1 MILAFERARRG
12 AARLAILLMPL
23 LLVASCGD
31 SETATAGFR
40 AAATAGRETGV
51 PLQSARER
59 VQGMINGHIP
69 SMLVSVAAKLRI
81 ADSLRDGPQSVA
93 TLAARTTT
101 HEDSLYRLLRALTEI
116 GVFAEEPDRRFRL
129 NEAGELLRS
138 DVPGLLRAA
147 AEVAGEPWM
156 RGPWGALLHSVQTGD
171 TAFDHVYGKGTF
183 DWFAEHPDE
192 ATLFD
197 TWQASIT
204 DAGAR
209 AVAAAYDFSTARSIV
224 DVGGGFGAL
233 LTTVLQRNAGARGVL
248 FDLPHVIAQ
257 AKTRFDPA
265 LAARVD
271 FVPGD
276 FFKAVPS
283 GHDIYLMKYILHDW
297 NDERSRAILASTRSA
312 MGGGG
317 TLLVVEVIVN
327 PANQPGGKVGDV
339 FMLVRTGG
347 RNRTEEEYRTLLA
360 SGGFDT
366 TRVIRTQSDLSI
378 IEAVPRQPGTSR
390 STSSF

>member
-1 MILAFERARRG
+1 MKNDSPFARRFTRLSLTLLFPCLLFVVACQNSVSP
-12 AARLAILLMPL
+12 AALP
-23 LLVASCGD
+23 VSGKPPSD
-31 SETATAGFR
+31 
-40 AAATAGRETGV
+40 GV
-51 PLQSARER
+51 MTPSAREKM
-59 VQGMINGHIP
+59 QGMINGHIA

-81 ADSLRDGPQSVA
+81 ADRLRDGPQSVA
-93 TLAARTTT
+93 TLASQTDT

-116 GVFAEEPDRRFRL
+116 GILQEEPVRNFRL
-129 NEAGELLRS
+129 NELGVLLRS
-138 DVPGLLRAA
+138 DVPGSLRAA

-156 RGPWGALLHSVQTGD
+156 RRPWGDLVHSIKTGE

-183 DWFAEHPDE
+183 DWFAEHPEE

-209 AVAAAYDFSTARSIV
+209 AVAAAYDFSTARTIV

-233 LTTVLQRNAGARGVL
+233 LTTVLQQNARVKGVL
-248 FDLPHVIAQ
+248 FDLPHVVAQ

-265 LAARVD
+265 LASRVE

-283 GHDIYLMKYILHDW
+283 GHDIYLLKYILHDW
-297 NDERSRAILASTRSA
+297 NDDRAKSILAATRKA
-312 MGGGG
+312 MGGAGQ
-317 TLLVVEVIVN
+317 LLVVEVIVS
-327 PANQPGGKVGDV
+327 PPNQPGGKVGDV

-347 RNRTEEEYRTLLA
+347 RNRTEQEYRDLLA
-360 SGGFDT
+360 RGGFDT
-366 TRVIRTQSDLSI
+366 TRVIRTQSELSI
-378 IEAVPRQPGTSR
+378 IEATPRP
-390 STSSF
+390 

>member
-1 MILAFERARRG
+1 MIRACLAV
-12 AARLAILLMPL
+12 
-23 LLVASCGD
+23 LVASSFLMAACGEGQRPAED
-31 SETATAGFR
+31 SEASAPPR
-40 AAATAGRETGV
+40 ASASASTSSPGSREK
-51 PLQSARER
+51 
-59 VQGMINGHIP
+59 VQGLINGHIP
-69 SMLVSVAAKLRI
+69 SMLISVAAKLRI
-81 ADSLRDGPQSVA
+81 ADHLRDGPQSVT
-93 TLAARTTT
+93 TLATRTDT

-129 NEAGELLRS
+129 NELAELLRS
-138 DVPGLLRAA
+138 DAPGSLRAT

-156 RGPWGALLHSVQTGD
+156 RGPWGDLLHSVKTGQ

-183 DWFAEHPDE
+183 DWFAEHPEE

-209 AVAAAYDFSTARSIV
+209 AVAAAYDFSMAGSIV

-233 LTTVLQRNAGARGVL
+233 LATVLQRNSGAKGVL

-257 AKTRFDPA
+257 AKTRFDPT
-265 LAARVD
+265 LAPRVD
-271 FVPGD
+271 FVAGD
-276 FFKAVPS
+276 FFKAIPR

-312 MGGGG
+312 MAGRG

-327 PANQPGGKVGDV
+327 PPNQPGGKVGDV

-347 RNRTEEEYRTLLA
+347 RNRTEQEYRDLLA

-366 TRVIRTQSDLSI
+366 ARVIRTESDLSI
-378 IEAVPRQPGTSR
+378 LEATPRQ
-390 STSSF
+390 

>member
-1 MILAFERARRG
+1 MMTPRGPVFAPVLSISHRRTPGSVVLVFLLSVG
-12 AARLAILLMPL
+12 ACRQAEAPPPATPAPAALQASATMP
-23 LLVASCGD
+23 VPSAS
-31 SETATAGFR
+31 
-40 AAATAGRETGV
+40 
-51 PLQSARER
+51 QR

-69 SMLVSVAAKLRI
+69 SMLVSVAAKLHV
-81 ADSLRDGPQSVA
+81 ADHLREGPQPVA
-93 TLAARTTT
+93 ALAAATKT

-116 GVFAEEPDRRFRL
+116 GVFSEEPARTFRL

-138 DVPGLLRAA
+138 DVQGSLRAS

-156 RGPWGALLHSVQTGD
+156 RGPWGALLHSIQTGD
-171 TAFDHVYGKGTF
+171 TAFDHVYGTGTF
-183 DWFAEHPDE
+183 DWFAENREE

-197 TWQASIT
+197 TWQAANT

-209 AVAAAYDFSTARSIV
+209 AVAAAYDFSTAQSVV

-233 LTTVLQRNAGARGVL
+233 LTAVLQRSAGAKGVL

-257 AKTRFDPA
+257 ARTRFDPA
-265 LAARVD
+265 LAPRVE

-297 NDERSRAILASTRSA
+297 NDERSRAILASTRTA
-312 MGGGG
+312 MGGRGR
-317 TLLVVEVIVN
+317 LLVVEVIVN
-327 PANQPGGKVGDV
+327 PPNQPGGKVGDI

-347 RNRTEEEYRTLLA
+347 RNRTEPEYRDLLA
-360 SGGFDT
+360 RGGFDV
-366 TRVIRTQSDLSI
+366 TRLIRTGSDLSI
-378 IEAVPRQPGTSR
+378 MEATPRP
-390 STSSF
+390 